1 MPRRL
6 LAFAITLA
14 AAVLV
19 APPAHAAG
27 FEVNGY
33 WTDESECVAWKQ
45 SVIDEGWAEVYP
57 YGVYCLHDAQGYY
70 SMAKY

>member
-6 LAFAITLA
+6 LTLA
-14 AAVLV
+14 VILGAAVLA

-33 WTDESECVAWKQ
+33 WADESECVAWKQ
-45 SVIDEGWAEVYP
+45 SVIDEHWAEVYP
-57 YGVYCLHDAQGYY
+57 QGSYCLHDAQGYY
-70 SMAKY
+70 FMAKY